1 MDRIGLAMG
10 SRGMLCAKSSVSRY
24 GLRGLKVA
32 AAAALVIVLALA
44 LQGCSDSSQQ
54 SSEFA
59 YGSASDYATYG
70 YYNDPFAYGPYDPL
84 LYGYWYPQPYYYY
97 PNYAGDHDC
106 DDGYCGSRG
115 GHRPP
120 SPIYPRP
127 LAAPRPLT
135 ATRGSMDGGFST
147 AGANGS
153 GLHSGFSSGDDGGS
167 HSGFGSGSG
176 GFHGGF
182 SSGGGFGGHGSSHR

>member
-10 SRGMLCAKSSVSRY
+10 SRDMLCAESSVPRY
-24 GLRGLKVA
+24 GLRGLKLA
-32 AAAALVIVLALA
+32 GSAALVVVLALA

-59 YGSASDYATYG
+59 YGNASDYATYG
-70 YYNDPFAYGPYDPL
+70 YYNDPFAFGPYDPL

-97 PNYAGDHDC
+97 RNYAGDNDHDC

-135 ATRGSMDGGFST
+135 AARGFSGGGFGSS
-147 AGANGS
+147 GGNGS
-153 GLHSGFSSGDDGGS
+153 GFHSGFSG
-167 HSGFGSGSG
+167 
-176 GFHGGF
+176 
-182 SSGGGFGGHGSSHR
+182 GGGFGGHGSSHR